1 MNGRLLPCALSAAA
15 ACALLLSCTPLTG
28 PLPSGMAAGPEV
40 QHVPYTGSFTY
51 TVDPGQSPRD
61 VYFVFTNP
69 SLDQDMALKPSVS
82 SQSIKVDG
90 VALPAPASQP
100 LPSENSAPQTLAD
113 RIAEFNRDP
122 FSNLVKFSLSRP
134 SGSYV
139 SDLPAQADQANIT
152 TGTFYALTDPNATAL
167 SSVPA
172 TCRAVVGPVDLG
184 DGRTRALSIWVGD
197 ANWGTDVNAA
207 MVAALAA
214 RFLQDPASVNDIYHW
229 DTAAVGEPWGPAA
242 KSPYISWDSN
252 NTITILLTELN
263 TDYSASVIV
272 GYFWAKDNFTATA
285 LPGSNQRIMF
295 YIDSKLYG
303 SVLSTETSWADTDFW
318 PKLVFSTL
326 AHEFQHMI
334 QFYQKQVVHNLA
346 ASTDTWIN
354 EMCSMIME
362 DLVADKLNI
371 EGPRGVITADG
382 SAGPSGITDG
392 RIPDFNQDSYYRLAV
407 TSKYDVYD
415 YSTSYAFGAWLARN
429 YGGAELLQRIV
440 QCPQTDSTA
449 VVNAAAAASGKTES
463 MERLLEK
470 WSAAVL
476 ISDTTA
482 APPGYRYNTG
492 AWSTSS
498 AGGMSYNLG
507 SIDIFNYTP
516 ALLVFNSNS
525 QVFTAP
531 YYSSSN
537 VYFLA
542 ASKLAAAK

>member
-1 MNGRLLPCALSAAA
+1 
-15 ACALLLSCTPLTG
+15 
-28 PLPSGMAAGPEV
+28 
-40 QHVPYTGSFTY
+40 
-51 TVDPGQSPRD
+51 
-61 VYFVFTNP
+61 
-69 SLDQDMALKPSVS
+69 
-82 SQSIKVDG
+82 
-90 VALPAPASQP
+90 
-100 LPSENSAPQTLAD
+100 
-113 RIAEFNRDP
+113 
-122 FSNLVKFSLSRP
+122 
-134 SGSYV
+134 
-139 SDLPAQADQANIT
+139 
-152 TGTFYALTDPNATAL
+152 
-167 SSVPA
+167 
-172 TCRAVVGPVDLG
+172 
-184 DGRTRALSIWVGD
+184 
-197 ANWGTDVNAA
+197 
-207 MVAALAA
+207 
-214 RFLQDPASVNDIYHW
+214 
-229 DTAAVGEPWGPAA
+229 
-242 KSPYISWDSN
+242 
-252 NTITILLTELN
+252 
-263 TDYSASVIV
+263 
-272 GYFWAKDNFTATA
+272 
-285 LPGSNQRIMF
+285 
-295 YIDSKLYG
+295 
-303 SVLSTETSWADTDFW
+303 
-318 PKLVFSTL
+318 
-326 AHEFQHMI
+326 
-334 QFYQKQVVHNLA
+334 
-346 ASTDTWIN
+346 
-354 EMCSMIME
+354 
-362 DLVADKLNI
+362 
-371 EGPRGVITADG
+371 VITADG

-542 ASKLAAAK
+542 ASKLAAAKTFSISLPQGLLMSVVLK